1 MNDYYVYVY
10 WRLDIN
16 EPFYVGKGHKDRWK
30 RLDGRSK
37 HFNNIINKTLVAVT
51 IEKDNLTEEEAFYWE
66 EEIIRRLVFEY
77 GYSIDIPKNRS
88 DEKGCHLINATWG
101 GEGVSGCNPFENMTE
116 EKKKERNRKFKES
129 FSGENNPNYGKHLS
143 EETRRKLSKSHK
155 GKNCG
160 EKHHFYGKHHTEETK
175 RKISQNRKG
184 KHKGK
189 NNHLYGI
196 SKKGK
201 DGIASKCVICLTTK
215 RIFWT
220 LQDGANYYGMKS
232 VGNITSCCKG
242 KRNYAGKYRGQKLKW
257 KYLIWKHNKKY
268 RVKVND

>member
-1 MNDYYVYVY
+1 M
-10 WRLDIN
+10 
-16 EPFYVGKGHKDRWK
+16 GK
-30 RLDGRSK
+30 
-37 HFNNIINKTLVAVT
+37 
-51 IEKDNLTEEEAFYWE
+51 
-66 EEIIRRLVFEY
+66 
-77 GYSIDIPKNRS
+77 
-88 DEKGCHLINATWG
+88 
-101 GEGVSGCNPFENMTE
+101 
-116 EKKKERNRKFKES
+116 
-129 FSGENNPNYGKHLS
+129 NNPNYGKHLS

-201 DGIASKCVICLTTK
+201 YGIASKCVICLTTK

-220 LQDGANYYGMKS
+220 LQDGANYYGIKS

-242 KRNYAGKYRGQKLKW
+242 KRNYVGKYKGQKLVW
-257 KYLIWKHNKKY
+257 RYLVWNHGKTY
-268 RVKVND
+268 RICNI